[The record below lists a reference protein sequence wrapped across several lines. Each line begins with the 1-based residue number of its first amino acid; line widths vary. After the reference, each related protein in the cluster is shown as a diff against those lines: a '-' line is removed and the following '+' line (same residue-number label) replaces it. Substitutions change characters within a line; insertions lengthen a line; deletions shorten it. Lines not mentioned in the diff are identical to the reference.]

1 MSNTSVE
8 DPEGWLSAESL
19 NVEDSK
25 SSYFGP
31 PKALFIIMYWLSVSD
46 LAPFWLSLWRTTV
59 HLGGKGGRIRRCLIT
74 LYPLRRQNAG
84 RQEDQ
89 VINRNV
95 HCHDKIPTMS
105 LYHLRY
111 QNNDATSWGP
121 NVLMHEPRGQLK
133 FKTENCPFSCTWVE
147 HTMSLPFP
155 GNSLLS
161 LSDCIFC
168 VRPEPWVLSPQWR
181 LY

>member
-1 MSNTSVE
+1 M
-8 DPEGWLSAESL
+8 
-19 NVEDSK
+19 
-25 SSYFGP
+25 
-31 PKALFIIMYWLSVSD
+31 
-46 LAPFWLSLWRTTV
+46 
-59 HLGGKGGRIRRCLIT
+59 
-74 LYPLRRQNAG
+74 YPLRRQNAG

-95 HCHDKIPTMS
+95 HCHDKIPAMS
-105 LYHLRY
+105 LHHLRY
-111 QNNDATSWGP
+111 QRNATSWGP

-133 FKTENCPFSCTWVE
+133 FKTENCPFSCTCVE

-168 VRPEPWVLSPQWR
+168 VRPEPWVLSPEWR
-181 LY
+181 LYYCILRVRGNDDVREGMEWYHFPHDTPISLFFSSFWHSVK